1 MNILLYVLGLTLS
14 AVTGAAP
21 IPADEKPVQ
30 KVRTG
35 FIDGWN
41 QVPLKRLEDQAARY
55 RGTYYLEGLHNTKRI
70 ALTFD
75 DGPSVYTTALL
86 KVLDKHQVKATFFF
100 LGAQLAESPEPA
112 RAALKAGH
120 TIGNHSYDH
129 PYLTDLSPSQL
140 WDVQFGRTQRLIKEK
155 LGVVPALIRP
165 PYGFVNDSQ
174 VTLLAGKQL
183 KLILWSIDT
192 QDWYVAQRLGAAN
205 ALYNTV
211 LNHVHPE
218 AIVLMH
224 DGGGFRAGTVEAVD
238 MLIPALKKQGYE
250 FVTVDRM
257 IGTPAYLAALP

>member
-1 MNILLYVLGLTLS
+1 MNILPCVLGLLLS
-14 AVTGAAP
+14 AMVHAAP

-35 FIDGWN
+35 FIEGWN

-55 RGTYYLEGLHNTKRI
+55 RGTYYLEGLHNTRRI

-75 DGPSVYTTALL
+75 DGPSSYTTALL

-100 LGAQLAESPEPA
+100 LGAQVETAPETA

-120 TIGNHSYDH
+120 TIANHSYDH
-129 PYLTDLSPSQL
+129 PYLTGLTPAQL
-140 WDVQFGRTQRLIKEK
+140 WDGQFGRSQRIFKEK
-155 LGVVPALIRP
+155 LGVVPALLRP
-165 PYGFVNDSQ
+165 PYGFIDDSQ
-174 VTLLAGKQL
+174 IALLAARRQ

-211 LNHVHPE
+211 MNTVHPE

-224 DGGGFRAGTVEAVD
+224 DGGGNRAGTVEAVD
-238 MLIPALKKQGYE
+238 MLIPALKKQGYD
-250 FVTVDRM
+250 FVTVDRL
-257 IGTPAYLAALP
+257 IGTPAYLATTQ